1 MINSINK
8 CMQILSCI
16 SDQHG
21 QPVSLKEISEKTDI
35 PKPTAVHI
43 LNTLIAEGYV
53 NRISHS
59 KGYVLGPSLFYL
71 ARFGKYND
79 SFISICHPVMK
90 WLNAK
95 TGHTIIL
102 AVIHGGKK
110 YIIDRIDSQHHLL
123 EEDGGILADDIYRT
137 ATGRV
142 LLSNMSQ
149 EDLLEIYNRYQAPT
163 AKEWKQVNSFETLK
177 AELSKISP
185 QDVVKTAEIN
195 KDDGSVIFG
204 YAQALYS
211 GINCVGA
218 LGLAA
223 KYDKNNIDNIEPS
236 FEDSEIIK
244 NLNKAIIEI
253 NRRLKYSM

>member
-8 CMQILSCI
+8 CMRILSYI
-16 SDQHG
+16 SDQHD
-21 QPVSLKEISEKTDI
+21 QPASLKEISEKTDI
-35 PKPTAVHI
+35 PKPTVVHI

-71 ARFGKYND
+71 TRYGKYNN
-79 SFISICHPVMK
+79 SLISICHPVMK
-90 WLNAK
+90 WLHAK

-123 EEDGGILADDIYRT
+123 EEDGDILVDDIYRT

-149 EDLLEIYNRYQAPT
+149 EDVFEIYNRYQTPT
-163 AKEWKQVNSFETLK
+163 TREWKQVNTFESLK
-177 AELSKISP
+177 NELSKILP
-185 QDVVKTAEIN
+185 KDVVKTTEIN
-195 KDDGSVIFG
+195 TKDGSVLYG
-204 YAQALYS
+204 YARAIYT

-223 KYDKNNIDNIEPS
+223 KYDSNNMDLSASE
-236 FEDSEIIK
+236 ESEITK
-244 NLNKAIIEI
+244 NLNKAVIEI
-253 NRRLKYSM
+253 SRRLKYSI

>member
-1 MINSINK
+1 MINSISK

-16 SDQHG
+16 SDHHG

-43 LNTLIAEGYV
+43 LNTLIADGYV

-71 ARFGKYND
+71 TRFGKYND

-90 WLNAK
+90 WLNTQ

-123 EEDGGILADDIYRT
+123 EKDGDILTDDIYRT

-149 EDLLEIYNRYQAPT
+149 EDVLEIYNRYQAPT
-163 AKEWKQVNSFETLK
+163 EREWKQVNSFETLK
-177 AELSKISP
+177 TELSKILP
-185 QDVVKTAEIN
+185 KDVVKTSEIN
-195 KDDGSVIFG
+195 TKDGSILYG
-204 YAQALYS
+204 YARALYA

-223 KYDKNNIDNIEPS
+223 KYDSNNIELS
-236 FEDSEIIK
+236 TYEESEITK
-244 NLNKAIIEI
+244 KLNRAVIEI
-253 NRRLKYSM
+253 NRRLKYSI